1 MAVPLPPDAGLH
13 GRLPASFTAPGSA
26 SFSDFLGQV
35 APDLLPGRRD
45 LPPGVVEAPHGTTI
59 VAVVHTS
66 GVLMAG
72 DRRATMGNVIAQRDI
87 EKVFPADDFSVVG
100 IAGTPAWPSRWCGC
114 SRSSSS
120 TTRRWRG
127 TCCPSTARRTACRP

>member
-13 GRLPASFTAPGSA
+13 GRLPASFHAAGSA

-35 APDLLPGRRD
+35 APELLPSRRE

-66 GVLMAG
+66 GVLDG
-72 DRRATMGNVIAQRDI
+72 R
-87 EKVFPADDFSVVG
+87 
-100 IAGTPAWPSRWCGC
+100 
-114 SRSSSS
+114 
-120 TTRRWRG
+120 
-127 TCCPSTARRTACRP
+127 